1 MASRPLP
8 RRYLIAAVALLGF
21 AVPSLPPTAA
31 QAPPTS
37 PTTPA
42 TPTTPTTEPG
52 FHLEDGSPELDQL
65 LKLID
70 QAKARRRQL
79 DAQVAELDAKIRG
92 IEKEVTA
99 AETRVAAIRAQELE
113 LQDRLDATR
122 REVAAAREELRK
134 RAVAAYISGPSAPN
148 HYVGLLLH
156 VHDMRE
162 LASSSGY
169 VTAVLGAQSKA
180 LARHRALSREVERLH
195 DQLAAA
201 RDEAVRR
208 RDEVVTRRRL
218 LDANRLSSTRLRQQV
233 SSVIDQQTRLRTRV
247 FESRDEFLAEIRAFQ
262 EQSNALATLLRYR
275 QSGQVPALAG
285 SGVLTLPIRDAPVV
299 SSFGPRVHPV
309 FGDVRMHEGIDLAAA
324 AGTPIAAAADGVV
337 VSAGALGGYGTATL
351 IDHGGALATL
361 YAHQSVVLVQAGDPV
376 TKGQLIGAVGCT
388 GICTGAH
395 LHFEVRVSGT
405 PVDPSAWF

>member
-1 MASRPLP
+1 MARRPLI
-8 RRYLIAAVALLGF
+8 RRYLFAAVALLGF
-21 AVPSLPPTAA
+21 ATPSLIPAAA
-31 QAPPTS
+31 QTP
-37 PTTPA
+37 PA

-79 DAQVAELDAKIRG
+79 DAQVAELDTKIRA
-92 IEKEVTA
+92 IEKEVTE
-99 AETRVAAIRAQELE
+99 AEARVAAIQAQERE
-113 LQDRLDATR
+113 LQHRFDATR
-122 REVAAAREELRK
+122 REVAAAKEELRK
-134 RAVAAYISGPSAPN
+134 RAVAAYMNGPSAPN
-148 HYVGLLLH
+148 HYVDLLLH
-156 VHDMRE
+156 VHDVRE

-169 VTAVLGAQSKA
+169 VTAVLDAQSKA
-180 LARHRALSREVERLH
+180 LKRRQALSREVARLH

-233 SSVIDQQTRLRTRV
+233 SSVIEQQSGLRNKV
-247 FESRDEFLAEIRAFQ
+247 FESRDQFLAEIRAFQ

-275 QSGQVPALAG
+275 QSGQVAAPAGAG
-285 SGVLTLPIRDAPVV
+285 KLTLPIRNAPVV

-309 FGDVRMHEGIDLAAA
+309 FGDVRMHEGIDFAAV

-337 VSAGALGGYGTATL
+337 VSAGALGGYGNATL
-351 IDHGGALATL
+351 IDHGAALATL
-361 YAHQSVVLVQAGDPV
+361 YAHQSVVLVKAGDPV
-376 TKGQLIGAVGCT
+376 TQGQLIGAVGCT
-388 GICTGAH
+388 GLCTGAH

-405 PVDPSAWF
+405 PVDPVAWL